1 MRSDREP
8 AMPSSSALENALLN
22 RAWIQWAGLGVDAT
36 VEVDDAVVDP
46 EALIAL
52 TAELGDA
59 DPRLRDVSTD
69 WCVAFGR
76 YVSGSRL
83 KRVVSELRTPTVAIG
98 EYATTVAAAG
108 GPAWLIS
115 GEPRADYQFRGKA
128 RLESASSRPRLL
140 IRLRAAFG
148 VNARADV
155 LAALLDADERG
166 RTIAS
171 LARRTRF
178 TKPTIASVVEAL
190 VLAGLIE
197 AVRGPGD
204 RHYARIPGRQ
214 VLPGLRAAVP
224 QPDWTSRF
232 GVALELLRFERRE
245 FGSPAVRLVEA
256 RRLAESMMDA
266 VVREGIPRPMLDET
280 GPAFL
285 RAYDRWIAE
294 LVYWLRLHR

>member
-1 MRSDREP
+1 MRSIQALP
-8 AMPSSSALENALLN
+8 MSSTSALENALLN
-22 RAWIQWAGLGVDAT
+22 RAWIQWAAIGVEAT
-36 VEVDDAVVDP
+36 VEHDDAVVDP

-52 TAELGDA
+52 TAEISEA
-59 DPRLRDVSTD
+59 DLRLRDVSTD

-83 KRVVSELRTPTVAIG
+83 KRVVRELRTPVASIW
-98 EYATTVAAAG
+98 EYAATVNEAG
-108 GPAWLIS
+108 GPAWLTTT
-115 GEPRADYQFRGKA
+115 GGRPEYRFRGKA

-166 RTIAS
+166 LTIAA

-197 AVRGPGD
+197 PVRGTGD
-204 RHYARIPGRQ
+204 RHYARIPGRPI
-214 VLPGLRAAVP
+214 LPGLRAAIP
-224 QPDWTSRF
+224 QPDWASRF
-232 GVALELLRFERRE
+232 LVALELLRFERRE
-245 FGSPAVRLVEA
+245 FQSPAVRLVEA
-256 RRLAESMMDA
+256 RRLAGSVMDI
-266 VVREGIPRPMLDET
+266 VVQEGMPRPALDET

-285 RAYDRWIAE
+285 RAYDRWIVE
-294 LVYWLRLHR
+294 FIYWLRQNR